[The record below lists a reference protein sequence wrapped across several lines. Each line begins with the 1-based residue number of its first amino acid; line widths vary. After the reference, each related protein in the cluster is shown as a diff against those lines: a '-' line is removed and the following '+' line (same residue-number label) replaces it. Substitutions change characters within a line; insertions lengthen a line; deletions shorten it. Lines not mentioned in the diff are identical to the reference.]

1 MDALEALAMLEET
14 SADTRIMALQDAW
27 AVALSTA
34 AAGTLEADEQ
44 RALALAH
51 AVDEGLNHREIS
63 VAIKVSQ
70 SYVVY
75 LLRYHRFL
83 ITRVIKIQEGTFRKY
98 WEEQSDPRE
107 QTRDPIKRAA
117 YEESVFQQIA
127 KQIDAGIPPQK
138 HPRTIKPV
146 TKADI
151 RKKSDP
157 LAAYRKEVEKRIK
170 EEIYPLVN
178 DMKQLFGCDRSSY
191 APNLIGAMGMKLE
204 KIMERIVDLLAPVN
218 D

>member
-1 MDALEALAMLEET
+1 MDALEELQEIEGVGV
-14 SADTRIMALQDAW
+14 DPRITELQGAW
-27 AVALSTA
+27 AAVMA
-34 AAGTLEADEQ
+34 
-44 RALALAH
+44 RAEIETVNVDVLRAEALAH

-63 VAIKVSQ
+63 LALKISQ

-98 WEEQSDPRE
+98 WSALSDPHE
-107 QTRDPIKRAA
+107 QTRNPIKRAE
-117 YEESVFQQIA
+117 YEESVFRHIA
-127 KQIDAGIPPQK
+127 KQIEEGITPQK
-138 HPRTIKPV
+138 HPRTIKPI
-146 TKADI
+146 TRADI
-151 RKKSDP
+151 RKKADP
-157 LAAYRKEVEKRIK
+157 IAAYRKEVEKRIK
-170 EEIYPLVN
+170 EEIDPLVN